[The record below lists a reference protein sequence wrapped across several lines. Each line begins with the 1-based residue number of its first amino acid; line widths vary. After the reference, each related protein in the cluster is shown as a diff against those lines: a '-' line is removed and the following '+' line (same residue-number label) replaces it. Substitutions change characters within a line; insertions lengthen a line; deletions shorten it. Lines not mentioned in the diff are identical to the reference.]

1 MNEIVFGEKMSRF
14 RAKGKKVV
22 ELFNERTGTVIRTI
36 TFYSQKEFDE
46 FIKSFKE
53 MKYPGY
59 GWRHIDKRRKKGNN
73 NLIEH
78 YHKS

>member
-1 MNEIVFGEKMSRF
+1 V
-14 RAKGKKVV
+14 RARI
-22 ELFNERTGTVIRTI
+22 LT
-36 TFYSQKEFDE
+36 
-46 FIKSFKE
+46 E